1 MRIGFHVSI
10 AGGISLSIKRALEVG
25 CTTMQIF
32 THSPRAWNF
41 PPITSDEAEAFKRA
55 RAKSGIS
62 PVFVHT
68 SYLINLATPTD
79 ELFHKSV
86 DALRTELLRADE
98 IGAEYVV
105 THLGSASGCAKEESV
120 LRVASGLRLVLDGLR
135 TKSRLLLENTACERG
150 DVGCSFEDI
159 AEIIRLSRLDGLG
172 VTVDTCHSY
181 GAGYDLKH
189 KEGLEET
196 ISIIQKSL
204 GFDKV
209 KLIHLNDSKHP
220 LGSHRDRHEEIG
232 LGELGTAA
240 FRRILRHPK
249 LRDIP
254 FVMETPK
261 SGPEDDIRNMAVAL
275 RLAGKAAVKT
285 LEK

>member
-10 AGGISLSIKRALEVG
+10 AGGISLSIGRALQVG

-32 THSPRAWNF
+32 THSPRAWSF
-41 PPITSDEAEAFKRA
+41 PPITNDEAEAFKRA

-68 SYLINLATPTD
+68 SYLINLASPNG

-105 THLGSASGCAKEESV
+105 THLGSASGIDNAESL
-120 LRVASGLRLVLDGLR
+120 LRVASGLRHVFYGLK
-135 TKSRLLLENTACERG
+135 TSSQLLLENTACERG

-159 AEIIRLSRLDGLG
+159 AEIIRLSGLDGLG

-181 GAGYDLKH
+181 GAGYDLKT

-196 ISIIQKSL
+196 IDIIDKSL
-204 GFDKV
+204 GFEKV
-209 KLIHLNDSKHP
+209 KLIHMNDSKHP
-220 LGSHRDRHEEIG
+220 LGSHKDRHEEIG
-232 LGELGTAA
+232 LGELGEAA
-240 FRRILRHPK
+240 FRRILRHPR
-249 LRDIP
+249 LQYIP

-275 RLAGKAAVKT
+275 RLAEKIAVKSP
-285 LEK
+285 

>member
-10 AGGISLSIKRALEVG
+10 AGGISLSIKRALDVG

-32 THSPRAWNF
+32 THSPRAWSF
-41 PPITSDEAEAFKRA
+41 PPISPAEAKEFKKA
-55 RAKSGIS
+55 RKTSGIS

-68 SYLINLATPTD
+68 SYLINLASPND

-86 DALRTELLRADE
+86 EALRAELLRADE

-105 THLGSASGCAKEESV
+105 THLGSASGSEKKEAV
-120 LRVASGLRLVLDGLR
+120 LRVAAGLRLVFNGLK
-135 TKSRLLLENTACERG
+135 TSSRLLLENTACERG

-159 AEIIRLSRLDGLG
+159 AEIIRLSELDGLG

-189 KEGLEET
+189 KKGLEET
-196 ISIIQKSL
+196 IAIIDKSL
-204 GFDKV
+204 GFNKV

-220 LGSHRDRHEEIG
+220 LGSRKDRHEEIG
-232 LGELGTAA
+232 LGELGEAA
-240 FRRILRHPK
+240 FKRILHHPM

-261 SGPEDDIRNMAVAL
+261 SGPEDDIRNMAVAM
-275 RLAGKAAVKT
+275 RLAGKAGR
-285 LEK
+285 